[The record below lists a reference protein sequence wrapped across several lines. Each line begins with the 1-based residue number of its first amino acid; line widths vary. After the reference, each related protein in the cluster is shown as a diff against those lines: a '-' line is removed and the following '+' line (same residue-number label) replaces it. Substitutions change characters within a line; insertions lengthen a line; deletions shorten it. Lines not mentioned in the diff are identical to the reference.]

1 MRDELERIAQLL
13 AEASSLLN
21 DNHGD
26 EACACLTQAADALEI
41 MNLLMMPTPFAGLLP
56 EPVAAA
62 VQVEPAMVAETPP
75 PSLTI
80 AAAA

>member
-1 MRDELERIAQLL
+1 MRGELERIVQLL

-41 MNLLMMPTPFAGLLP
+41 INLMMTPTPFAGLLP
-56 EPVAAA
+56 ESATAA
-62 VQVEPAMVAETPP
+62 VQVEPAMAAETPP
-75 PSLTI
+75 PPLTI